1 METNAYKE
9 RLTEEAARLEAELAE
24 VGNRNPK
31 NPVDWE
37 AKPQETGQEADP
49 NDAADQMEG
58 FGENAAVL
66 EDLEIRYR
74 AVKGALERIEA
85 GTYGVCSVGGEAIQS
100 DRLDADPAAATCTV
114 HMTT

>member
-1 METNAYKE
+1 MDTHAYKA
-9 RLTEEAARLEAELAE
+9 RLTDEAARLEAALAE

-37 AKPQETGQEADP
+37 AKPQETGQESDP
-49 NDAADQMEG
+49 VDAADQMEG
-58 FGENAAVL
+58 YGDNAAVL

-74 AVKGALERIEA
+74 AVKEALARIDA
-85 GTYGVCSVGGEAIQS
+85 GTYGTCVVGGEAIAAE
-100 DRLDADPAAATCTV
+100 RLEADPAASTCSV